1 MKKLLLCSNGK
12 FLIEQGYPLLG
23 IPLPE
28 IKLAYVTT
36 ASGGVPDK
44 TYLKKHEAL
53 MRQQGIA
60 FEALDIEGKT
70 QSELLAF
77 LQEKNVIHVEGG
89 NTLYLL
95 RAIRKTGFDVI
106 LKEAIE
112 AGLVYAGTSAGSM
125 ILCPTITLSSWAD
138 GAPEREKL
146 GLGLVPFDLKVHYTD
161 DMAPSLRQ
169 IAKNHPYPIRLLR
182 DGQAILAEDEKYTFI
197 GGEETKLLI

>member
-28 IKLAYVTT
+28 IKLAYITT
-36 ASGGVPDK
+36 ASGGVTDK
-44 TYLKKHEAL
+44 TYLKKHQAL
-53 MRQQGIA
+53 MWQQGIT

-70 QSELLAF
+70 QGELLTF
-77 LQEKNVIHVEGG
+77 LQEKNIVHIEGG

-112 AGLVYAGTSAGSM
+112 AGLAFAGTSAGSM
-125 ILCPTITLSSWAD
+125 IACSTITFSSWAD
-138 GAPEREKL
+138 GAPKEEKM

-161 DMAPSLRQ
+161 DMALSLREM
-169 IAKNHPYPIRLLR
+169 AKNHPYPIRLLR
-182 DGQAILAEDEKYTFI
+182 DGQGILVEDENYTFV
-197 GGEETKLLI
+197 GEGEETKL